1 MEIVHRSCCGLDV
14 HKKQVT
20 ACLLS
25 VRPGAKR
32 QKLIR
37 EFASYSA
44 ALEQLAAWLQ
54 EHGVERVAMEATGP
68 YWRPVWNILEAAG
81 LRLMLVN
88 AQHIKRVPGRKTDV
102 CDAEW
107 LAELLLHGLLE
118 ASFVPARKLREL
130 RDLTRSRACLVQD
143 QARVRNR
150 LQKVLEDANIKLA
163 SVATDPFG
171 VSARAMLERLM
182 AGETDAARMAELAR
196 GRLRKKIPE
205 LVQALQGRL
214 YEHHRFQLRLLWDQ
228 LGALQALLAR
238 IEQQIE
244 AHLDE
249 QLSRAVELL
258 DTIPGLDRVA
268 ALEVLAEI
276 GPDMEQFPSAGHLAS
291 WAAMCPGNQQSAGKR
306 RSGKTRKG
314 NRWLRAALCRAAWAG
329 SRKKDSYVKAL
340 YRRFARRRGRKR
352 AIVAVGH
359 SLLVMAYCMLQRDQS
374 YRELGEDFFDRR
386 NQQRTINRLA
396 RRLQNLG
403 CAVVMPAQASA

>member
-1 MEIVHRSCCGLDV
+1 MEIIYSRCCGLDV
-14 HKKQVT
+14 HKRQVT
-20 ACLLS
+20 ACLLI
-25 VRPGAKR
+25 VRPGAQR

-37 EFASYSA
+37 EFATYTA
-44 ALEQLAAWLQ
+44 ALEQLAEWLL
-54 EHGVERVAMEATGP
+54 EHGVEQLAMEATGP

-81 LRLMLVN
+81 LGLLLVN

-102 CDAEW
+102 SDAEW

-118 ASFVPARKLREL
+118 ASFVPERKLREL
-130 RDLTRSRACLVQD
+130 RDLTRSRASLVQD

-163 SVATDPFG
+163 SVVTDPFG
-171 VSARAMLERLM
+171 VSARAMLQRLL
-182 AGETDAARMAELAR
+182 AGETDASQLAELAR
-196 GRLRKKIPE
+196 GRLRQKIPE

-214 YEHHRFQLRLLWDQ
+214 NEHHRFQLQLLWDQ
-228 LGALQALLAR
+228 LQALEALLAR

-244 AHLDE
+244 AHLDAE
-249 QLSRAVELL
+249 LSRAVELL

-268 ALEVLAEI
+268 ATEVVAEI
-276 GPDMEQFPSAGHLAS
+276 GADMAQFPSARHLAS
-291 WAAMCPGNQQSAGKR
+291 WAAMCPGNHQSA
-306 RSGKTRKG
+306 
-314 NRWLRAALCRAAWAG
+314 AWSG

-340 YRRFARRRGRKR
+340 YRRFAQRRGRKR

-359 SLLVMAYCMLQRDQS
+359 AILVMAYWMLQRDQS

-386 NQQRTINRLA
+386 HQQRTINRLA

-403 CAVVMPAQASA
+403 CAVTLPAQASA